1 MVWRRG
7 QPYAQDLRDRV
18 FAAADAGSAVGK
30 IAQTL
35 FVTSSYV
42 SKVLARRRDTGETT
56 ARPQCCRVPPK
67 LEGLLPAIR
76 QQVADKPD
84 ATIEE
89 LCAWLLSTHKV
100 SASITLMW
108 ETLARLDLTLKKRP
122 CTPRSRNVR
131 MSPRRARNGGRT
143 SPAWTPQS

>member
-1 MVWRRG
+1 MAWRRG
-7 QPYAQDLRDRV
+7 QSYAQDLRDRV

-30 IAQTL
+30 IAETL

-42 SKVLARRRDTGETT
+42 SKVLARRRDTGETA
-56 ARPQCCRVPPK
+56 ARPQRCHVPPK
-67 LEGLLPAIR
+67 LQALLPAIR

-89 LCAWLLSTHKV
+89 LCAWLLNAHKT

-108 ETLARLDLTLKKRP
+108 ETLGHLGLTLKKRP
-122 CTPRSRNVR
+122 CTPRSSNVP
-131 MSPRRARNGGRT
+131 MSPGRARNGGRN
-143 SPAWTPQS
+143 SPAWTPRS